1 MSADQWAEMQKYM
14 SAMIREIGEFRAEA
28 RNQQEETRAE
38 VRELRTQVEATQA
51 EVRELRTQVEATQ
64 AEVRELSNKVDA
76 TQAEVRELSKKVD
89 ALQVE
94 MGTLSKRVDA
104 TQADVIEMRTNLLEV
119 RTEIHIIA
127 SRIDRFETRTLDRF
141 AMQDI
146 AERVAVLE
154 SK

>member
-1 MSADQWAEMQKYM
+1 MSADQWAEMQNYM

-38 VRELRTQVEATQA
+38 VRELRTQVEAIQTEVRELRTQVEATQA

-64 AEVRELSNKVDA
+64 AEVRELSKRVDA
-76 TQAEVRELSKKVD
+76 MQAEVRK
-89 ALQVE
+89 
-94 MGTLSKRVDA
+94 LSKRVDA
-104 TQADVIEMRTNLLEV
+104 TQAGVVEMQTNLLEV
-119 RTEIHIIA
+119 RTEMHIIA
-127 SRIDRFETRTLDRF
+127 SRLDRFEASTLDRF
-141 AMQDI
+141 AMRDI

>member
-1 MSADQWAEMQKYM
+1 MSADQWAEMQNYM
-14 SAMIREIGEFRAEA
+14 GAMIREIGEFRAEA

-38 VRELRTQVEATQA
+38 VRELRTQV
-51 EVRELRTQVEATQ
+51 
-64 AEVRELSNKVDA
+64 DA

-89 ALQVE
+89 ATQAEVRE
-94 MGTLSKRVDA
+94 LSKRVDA
-104 TQADVIEMRTNLLEV
+104 TQAGVVEMQTNLLEV

-127 SRIDRFETRTLDRF
+127 SRLDRFEARTLDRF